1 MNVLGICCGRKN
13 GNTEIMM
20 QEAFQAI
27 RGRCGADCRLIRL
40 QEAVIRSCTG
50 CESCVIN
57 HMKGNQE
64 FRCVHKPGSDH
75 IYFIEQLL
83 RQADAVIVSAPAY
96 NLQSPGILIE
106 FLNRCHALGDY
117 SDVVRSTPKV
127 GATFTIG
134 GADWTNFT
142 MATANMLTKELSGSY
157 RSIVD
162 RCQFTGVPA
171 AGAVVLEPEMME
183 RMRLLGEHVADALIA
198 RKQGRSDAY
207 AYKGEPGLCPDCH
220 NPFLEKREDGWYCP
234 VCMTKAS
241 LRQGGARAEAVF
253 TEDAR
258 ACNRWTAV
266 GHGRHIGII
275 RAGHG
280 KAAQNQELIAAKRKE
295 YAQRA
300 DAVKLPELSK

>member
-20 QEAFQAI
+20 QEAFQSI
-27 RGRCGADCRLIRL
+27 RDKSGADCRLIRL

-50 CESCVIN
+50 CESCVVN
-57 HMKGNQE
+57 HLKGNTE

-75 IYFIEQLL
+75 IYFIEGLL

-117 SDVVRSTPKV
+117 SDVVRNAPKV

-142 MATANMLTKELSGSY
+142 MVTANMLTKELSGSY

-162 RCQFTGVPA
+162 RCQFEGIPA
-171 AGAVVLEPEMME
+171 VGAVVLEPGIMA
-183 RMRLLGEHVADALIA
+183 RMHLFGEHVADALIA
-198 RKQGRSDAY
+198 REQGRADAY

-220 NPFLEKREDGWYCP
+220 NPFLEQRGDGWYCP
-234 VCMTKAS
+234 VCMTKAD
-241 LRQGGARAEAVF
+241 LRKVGDKVEAVF
-253 TEDAR
+253 TDEAR
-258 ACNRWTAV
+258 ARNRWTPI
-266 GHGRHIGII
+266 GHERHIGII
-275 RAGHG
+275 GAGHS
-280 KAAQNQELIAAKRKE
+280 KANQNRDLIAAKRKE

-300 DAVKLPELSK
+300 DIVTLPKISR